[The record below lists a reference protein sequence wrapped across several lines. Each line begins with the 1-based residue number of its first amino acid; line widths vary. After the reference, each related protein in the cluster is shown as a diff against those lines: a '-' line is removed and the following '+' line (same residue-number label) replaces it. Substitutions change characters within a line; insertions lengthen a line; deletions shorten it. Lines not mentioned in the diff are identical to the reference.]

1 MNMNK
6 KQRRIFA
13 IFCILTLTLSLY
25 GTALATDD
33 PLEVVNNLSSFIQP
47 DKSHRHDYIGV
58 WYRAGGLVIEKP
70 RRFSAGNGFSHR
82 CRRHCDM
89 LCTRNPGFDYGL
101 KTR

>member
-33 PLEVVNNLSSFIQP
+33 PLEVVNNLSSFIF
-47 DKSHRHDYIGV
+47 S
-58 WYRAGGLVIEKP
+58 LV
-70 RRFSAGNGFSHR
+70 S
-82 CRRHCDM
+82 CRWA
-89 LCTRNPGFDYGL
+89 
-101 KTR
+101 